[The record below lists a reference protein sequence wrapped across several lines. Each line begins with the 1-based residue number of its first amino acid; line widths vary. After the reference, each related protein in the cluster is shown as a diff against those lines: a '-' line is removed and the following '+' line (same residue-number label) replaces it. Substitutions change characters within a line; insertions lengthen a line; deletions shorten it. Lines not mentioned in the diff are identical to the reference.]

1 LIEPSGPNPMDGLSI
16 SERYYYLQGAP
27 LLSARFPELLPQIAA
42 GLVGEGSECF
52 RFDDQFSRDHD
63 WGPAFCLWLEEKD
76 FREFGP
82 KLRKALSKLPG
93 EWEGLSVRS
102 EAMALGDRVGVMPIG
117 QFYRK
122 FTGWNHLPTLPQE
135 WLQIPEQAL
144 AACTN
149 GQIFCDPLGSF
160 TRLRMGLLAHYP
172 EPVRL
177 RKLEARC
184 TGMAQSG
191 QYNLLRSFRRG
202 DEVAARMAETEFI
215 RHAISAAHLL
225 ARRYRPFYK
234 WMHRSLLTLPGLG
247 QVLHPLIKQLVRQQ
261 DLTVDARAEAVEVI
275 CSLLIHELR
284 AQNLTQTRDGFLLA
298 HAKDLRAQ
306 IDPSLQMLD
315 PGLD

>member
-1 LIEPSGPNPMDGLSI
+1 MDGLSI
-16 SERYYYLQGAP
+16 SERYFFLQGAP
-27 LLSARFPELLPQIAA
+27 IISTHFQELLPRIAA

-76 FREFGP
+76 FRDFGP
-82 KLRKALSKLPG
+82 KLRMALSKLPT
-93 EWEGLSVRS
+93 EWEGMSVRS
-102 EAMALGDRVGVMPIG
+102 EAMALGDRVGVLPIG
-117 QFYRK
+117 RFYRK
-122 FTGWNHLPTLPQE
+122 FLGWNQPPTLPQE

-149 GQIFCDPLGSF
+149 GRVFCDPLGTFSHF
-160 TRLRMGLLAHYP
+160 RMVLLAYYP

-191 QYNLLRSFRRG
+191 QYNLLRSLRRG
-202 DEVAARMAETEFI
+202 DEVAARLAETEFI
-215 RHAISAAHLL
+215 RHAISATHLL

-234 WMHRSLLTLPGLG
+234 WMHRNLLTLPGMG
-247 QVLHPLIKQLVRQQ
+247 QVLHPLIRQLASQQ
-261 DLTVDARAEAVEVI
+261 GMTVDARTEAVEEI
-275 CSLLIHELR
+275 CSLLICELQV
-284 AQNLTQTRDGFLLA
+284 QNLTQTRDGFLLA
-298 HAKDLRAQ
+298 HAQELRAQ
-306 IDPSLQMLD
+306 IDPSLQDLD